1 MGNLQAD
8 ILGKQKEIEGH
19 RNDLFVLYADLGKTI
34 ATIEQVTPLGYC
46 HDEFLAFQKLE
57 VRSLEAEKAYERLH
71 QFVSQ
76 LEDRS
81 RKIKQIENDIKSLN
95 IPAEKLFSRLGAIAY
110 EAYGAETL
118 ADYLLE
124 ICSPFFEGH
133 SQRTKG
139 LEKAFFEAGK
149 GITDTS
155 PFVRSKAKLKAK
167 VLSSLLESQRKK
179 VLPQFAKAGAALV
192 EVGCEADIPGLG
204 TKSLVQ
210 EIAVFQK
217 RQQDL
222 MEELSIH
229 RNAVAKMKDQ
239 EVDSPHRQLEQS
251 KNQCIAY
258 GKERDKV
265 ASVFGRALYETLPS
279 DISSWTV
286 GQKAISLIDQIS
298 LHLRRIAQLEKDI
311 LQLQNMMKVEELQAQ
326 IELDNQKVAHLN
338 AQIDAANRQISQVQQ
353 NIEAKRQKIT
363 SMMPQKA
370 LDYHG
375 E

>member
-34 ATIEQVTPLGYC
+34 AIIEQVTPLGYC

-57 VRSLEAEKAYERLH
+57 VRSLQAEKAYERLH

-81 RKIKQIENDIKSLN
+81 RKIKQIENDIKSLKT
-95 IPAEKLFSRLGAIAY
+95 PGEKLFSRLGAIAY

-118 ADYLLE
+118 ADHLLE
-124 ICSPFFEGH
+124 VCSPFFEGH
-133 SQRTKG
+133 SQRTKA
-139 LEKAFFEAGK
+139 LEKSFFAANEGRSDASFL
-149 GITDTS
+149 I
-155 PFVRSKAKLKAK
+155 RSKARLQAQI
-167 VLSSLLESQRKK
+167 LSSLLEKQRRN

-192 EVGCEADIPGLG
+192 DIGCEADIPGLG
-204 TKSLVQ
+204 TKALVQ
-210 EIAVFQK
+210 EISEFRK

-222 MEELSIH
+222 LEELSIH

-258 GKERDKV
+258 GKDRDKV
-265 ASVFGRALYETLPS
+265 ASAFGRALYEKLPA

-298 LHLRRIAQLEKDI
+298 LHLRRIDQLEKDI
-311 LQLQNMMKVEELQAQ
+311 LQLQNMMKIEELQAQ
-326 IELDNQKVAHLN
+326 IELDNQKIEHLN
-338 AQIDAANRQISQVQQ
+338 AQIDAANRQINQVRQS
-353 NIEAKRQKIT
+353 IEAKRQKIT
-363 SMMPQKA
+363 SMMPKKA

-375 E
+375 